1 MRRGIAGSLMAV
13 SLALTS
19 CADQQGWFNEG
30 PAAVYGGG
38 YGPAYGYDYA
48 PYPPAGGFI
57 VGGFGSDYDGRYR
70 HGEWWRREHPD
81 WSQAD
86 AQRHWQFQQQK
97 AQNEA
102 LYRQR
107 ALQWEQQQKQQQ
119 AAAQW
124 QHMQKQAVLQQ
135 RAQQWQQQ
143 QNHEQAMRQWGLMQQ
158 EWKRQHP
165 GQ

>member
-1 MRRGIAGSLMAV
+1 MQRGIAGSLIAV
-13 SLALTS
+13 SLALTG
-19 CADQQGWFNEG
+19 CADQQGWLSGG
-30 PAAVYGGG
+30 PPTAG
-38 YGPAYGYDYA
+38 YGADYGYGYA

-57 VGGFGSDYDGRYR
+57 MGGFGSDYDRWYR
-70 HGEWWRREHPD
+70 DGEWRREHPN

-86 AQRHWQFQQQK
+86 AQRYWQLQQQK

-102 LYRQR
+102 VYRQR

-119 AAAQW
+119 AQ
-124 QHMQKQAVLQQ
+124 
-135 RAQQWQQQ
+135 
-143 QNHEQAMRQWGLMQQ
+143 RQWELMQQ